1 MPGHLRRI
9 LDLVTATSDAPP
21 RQLAPLNP
29 LQQLKAGHLPRRL
42 VQLYVGLTLYGASMG
57 LMIQGNLGLDPWD
70 VFHSGIVKHLPF
82 SFGTVVIAMSF
93 VVLLAWIP
101 LRQWPGLGTI
111 ANAIV
116 IGVSIDVT
124 LALLGRHHP
133 LAVDITFMLLGVAVV
148 ALGSALYLGAYLGPG
163 PRDGLM
169 TGLHRRTGRSIAAIR
184 TTLEVAAA
192 AIGFA
197 LGGTFGIGT
206 IWFAL
211 AIGPAVAVALKLVGA
226 RDLHAL

>member
-1 MPGHLRRI
+1 MTTAS
-9 LDLVTATSDAPP
+9 VTRS
-21 RQLAPLNP
+21 RWLAS
-29 LQQLKAGHLPRRL
+29 PRRL
-42 VQLYVGLTLYGASMG
+42 LRLSCGLWLFGVGEALLVASGLGNSPWTVLADGVSRQTPLSIGASTI
-57 LMIQGNLGLDPWD
+57 LIS
-70 VFHSGIVKHLPF
+70 V
-82 SFGTVVIAMSF
+82 TVM
-93 VVLLAWIP
+93 LLWIP
-101 LRQWPGLGTI
+101 LRQRPGTGTI

-124 LALLGRHHP
+124 LAMIGRHHP
-133 LAVDITFMLLGVAVV
+133 LAVNITFMLLGVAVV

-184 TTLEVAAA
+184 TTVEVTAATV
-192 AIGFA
+192 GFA

-211 AIGPAVAVALKLVGA
+211 AIGPAVALALKLVGA

>member
-1 MPGHLRRI
+1 MT
-9 LDLVTATSDAPP
+9 TAPATRS
-21 RQLAPLNP
+21 RWLAS
-29 LQQLKAGHLPRRL
+29 PRRL
-42 VQLYVGLTLYGASMG
+42 LRLACGLWLFGVGEALLVASGLGNSPWTVLADGVSRQTPLSIGGATILIS
-57 LMIQGNLGLDPWD
+57 
-70 VFHSGIVKHLPF
+70 V
-82 SFGTVVIAMSF
+82 TVM
-93 VVLLAWIP
+93 LLWIP
-101 LRQWPGLGTI
+101 LRQRPGIGTI

-124 LALLGRHHP
+124 LALLGRHHS

-169 TGLHRRTGRSIAAIR
+169 TGLHRRTGRPIAAIR
-184 TTLEVAAA
+184 ATLEVGAAA
-192 AIGFA
+192 AGFA
-197 LGGTFGIGT
+197 LGGTFGLGT

-211 AIGPAVAVALKLVGA
+211 AIGPAVALSLRLVGA

>member
-1 MPGHLRRI
+1 
-9 LDLVTATSDAPP
+9 VTTAPATRS
-21 RQLAPLNP
+21 RWLAS
-29 LQQLKAGHLPRRL
+29 PRRL
-42 VQLYVGLTLYGASMG
+42 FRLSCGLWLFGVGEALLVASG
-57 LMIQGNLGLDPWD
+57 LGNSPW
-70 VFHSGIVKHLPF
+70 
-82 SFGTVVIAMSF
+82 TVLADGVSRQTPLSIGESTILISVTVM
-93 VVLLAWIP
+93 LLWIP
-101 LRQWPGLGTI
+101 LRQRPGTGTI

>member
-1 MPGHLRRI
+1 VLADG
-9 LDLVTATSDAPP
+9 VS
-21 RQLAPLNP
+21 RQTPLSI
-29 LQQLKAGHLPRRL
+29 
-42 VQLYVGLTLYGASMG
+42 GASTI
-57 LMIQGNLGLDPWD
+57 LIS
-70 VFHSGIVKHLPF
+70 V
-82 SFGTVVIAMSF
+82 TVM
-93 VVLLAWIP
+93 LLWIP
-101 LRQWPGLGTI
+101 LRQRPGTGTI

-124 LALLGRHHP
+124 LAMIGRHHP
-133 LAVDITFMLLGVAVV
+133 LAVNITFMLLGVAVV

-184 TTLEVAAA
+184 TTVEVTAATV
-192 AIGFA
+192 GFA

-211 AIGPAVAVALKLVGA
+211 AIGPAVALALKLVGA

>member
-1 MPGHLRRI
+1 LLRLACGLWLFGVGEALLVASGLGNSPWTVLADGVSRQTPLSIGGATI
-9 LDLVTATSDAPP
+9 LISVT
-21 RQLAPLNP
+21 
-29 LQQLKAGHLPRRL
+29 
-42 VQLYVGLTLYGASMG
+42 VM
-57 LMIQGNLGLDPWD
+57 
-70 VFHSGIVKHLPF
+70 
-82 SFGTVVIAMSF
+82 
-93 VVLLAWIP
+93 LLWIP
-101 LRQWPGLGTI
+101 LRQRPGIGTI

-124 LALLGRHHP
+124 LALLGRHHS

-169 TGLHRRTGRSIAAIR
+169 TGLHRRTGRPIAAIR
-184 TTLEVAAA
+184 ATLEVGAAA
-192 AIGFA
+192 AGFA
-197 LGGTFGIGT
+197 LGGTFGLGT

-211 AIGPAVAVALKLVGA
+211 AIGPAVALSLRLVGA

>member
-1 MPGHLRRI
+1 MT
-9 LDLVTATSDAPP
+9 TAPATRS
-21 RQLAPLNP
+21 RWLAS
-29 LQQLKAGHLPRRL
+29 PRRL
-42 VQLYVGLTLYGASMG
+42 LRLTCGLWLFGVGEALLIASGLGNSPWTVLAEGVSRQTPLSIGAATILIS
-57 LMIQGNLGLDPWD
+57 
-70 VFHSGIVKHLPF
+70 V
-82 SFGTVVIAMSF
+82 TVM
-93 VVLLAWIP
+93 LLWIP
-101 LRQWPGLGTI
+101 LRQRPGTGTI

-116 IGVSIDVT
+116 IGVSIDVS

-133 LAVDITFMLLGVAVV
+133 LAVDIAFLLLGVAVV

-192 AIGFA
+192 TIGFA

-206 IWFAL
+206 ICFAL
-211 AIGPAVAVALKLVGA
+211 AIGPAVAIALKLVGA